1 MMEDRLSQGDC
12 ENGFLLDGF
21 PRTVPQAEALD
32 ELLSR
37 MGLQLDAVVLLE
49 VADEVVVQRLSG
61 RRVCRSC
68 GAIYHVSFHPS
79 SKGDLCEACG
89 GDLYQRDD
97 DREDVIRRRLS
108 VYHEQ
113 TSPLEAYY
121 DAKGLLR
128 RVNGEGATDAVLRC
142 LEGL

>member
-1 MMEDRLSQGDC
+1 MSESNHPTPSNPLS
-12 ENGFLLDGF
+12 L
-21 PRTVPQAEALD
+21 
-32 ELLSR
+32 
-37 MGLQLDAVVLLE
+37 
-49 VADEVVVQRLSG
+49 VADDMRQVDTVIALRL
-61 RRVCRSC
+61 RSSVPLI
-68 GAIYHVSFHPS
+68 GEISHYIISAGGKRLRPVI
-79 SKGDLCEACG
+79 LLAACEACG